1 MNAPDRKK
9 KKTETKNGI
18 VGSFL
23 KSCRRL
29 SDKVIPFYEKERDG
43 CRLVS
48 DRLVFLAA
56 GQYTGQSNGVDRT
69 PEAGGRSGR

>member
-1 MNAPDRKK
+1 MHRSEKEK
-9 KKTETKNGI
+9 EKQRRRIGLL
-18 VGSFL
+18 GSFL

-43 CRLVS
+43 WRLVS